1 MKSVTL
7 KDVAKAA
14 GVSYATVSRALSGS
28 HQIGSDTRERIIKLC
43 DEMGYTTNYV
53 ARSMVT
59 KRTGL
64 IGLVVPS
71 IDNQFMSELAYYAE
85 MSARGHGY
93 NIMLCNSGPDLK
105 QEKTVV
111 KLLLSRQVDGI
122 LIVPQSP
129 KTYENIRAYT
139 DQVPT
144 VFLSE
149 NLRDQPQSY
158 VAVDNSRGT
167 YIGTKYLYDLGHR
180 DILYFGRRHTAT
192 HQLRA
197 EGYWFVTVEELLPI
211 NKITGVTNMFH
222 KGMGHNLNTRAAA
235 LRYAKEQGRDYKE
248 ITVIVAHLGGGIS
261 VSAHSHGRIID
272 SVSDDAGPFS
282 PDRGGSLNM
291 LYVLDMCYSGKYTK
305 AEMTKKLRGE
315 GGMSALLGTHDCQEV
330 ERRIAQGD
338 EWAALV
344 YQAQA
349 LQIAKGVGTMLACFT
364 SLIDAVILTGGL
376 ANSKMLTG
384 KVIDYLHNL
393 CRVVVIPGEN
403 EMEALALGGLRILR
417 GEEEVHE
424 FHPVCPVAQ
433 GRP

>member
-85 MSARGHGY
+85 MSARSHGY

-167 YIGTKYLYDLGHR
+167 YIGTKYLYELGHR
-180 DILYFGRRHTAT
+180 DILYFGRRHTTT
-192 HQLRA
+192 HQFRA
-197 EGYWFVTVEELLPI
+197 EGYLRACQELKLTPRFFNSEFTRSSI
-211 NKITGVTNMFH
+211 
-222 KGMGHNLNTRAAA
+222 MGGYQL
-235 LRYAKEQGRDYKE
+235 AKELFEKPIDYSA
-248 ITVIVAHLGGGIS
+248 IFASTDSNALGLLK
-261 VSAHSHGRIID
+261 AA
-272 SVSDDAGPFS
+272 DDAHISIPGQ
-282 PDRGGSLNM
+282 L
-291 LYVLDMCYSGKYTK
+291 
-305 AEMTKKLRGE
+305 
-315 GGMSALLGTHDCQEV
+315 
-330 ERRIAQGD
+330 
-338 EWAALV
+338 
-344 YQAQA
+344 
-349 LQIAKGVGTMLACFT
+349 
-364 SLIDAVILTGGL
+364 SLIGFDNISSTALPRIELTTMEQPKRDMAVQAVDMLRDKIENGTQGYVHQILMPTL
-376 ANSKMLTG
+376 IKRST
-384 KVIDYLHNL
+384 
-393 CRVVVIPGEN
+393 CRDLY
-403 EMEALALGGLRILR
+403 AS
-417 GEEEVHE
+417 
-424 FHPVCPVAQ
+424 
-433 GRP
+433 

>member
-28 HQIGSDTRERIIKLC
+28 PQIGSDTRERIIKLC

-53 ARSMVT
+53 ARSMVMKKT
-59 KRTGL
+59 DL

-85 MSARGHGY
+85 MSARSHGY

-111 KLLLSRQVDGI
+111 KLLLGRQVDGI

-158 VAVDNSRGT
+158 VAADNSRGT
-167 YIGTKYLYDLGHR
+167 YIGTKYLYELGHR
-180 DILYFGRRHTAT
+180 DILYFGRRHTTT

-197 EGYWFVTVEELLPI
+197 EGYMKACQELGLQQRFVNSEFSRSSIANGYEMARELFSKPIDYTAIFASTDSNALGILKAADELHIDIPGRLSLIGFDNITATGMPRIELTTIEQPKRDMAVQAVDMLRDKIENGTQGYVHQILLPTLI
-211 NKITGVTNMFH
+211 KRGTC
-222 KGMGHNLNTRAAA
+222 
-235 LRYAKEQGRDYKE
+235 KE
-248 ITVIVAHLGGGIS
+248 
-261 VSAHSHGRIID
+261 
-272 SVSDDAGPFS
+272 
-282 PDRGGSLNM
+282 
-291 LYVLDMCYSGKYTK
+291 LD
-305 AEMTKKLRGE
+305 
-315 GGMSALLGTHDCQEV
+315 
-330 ERRIAQGD
+330 
-338 EWAALV
+338 
-344 YQAQA
+344 
-349 LQIAKGVGTMLACFT
+349 
-364 SLIDAVILTGGL
+364 
-376 ANSKMLTG
+376 
-384 KVIDYLHNL
+384 
-393 CRVVVIPGEN
+393 
-403 EMEALALGGLRILR
+403 
-417 GEEEVHE
+417 
-424 FHPVCPVAQ
+424 
-433 GRP
+433 

>member
-28 HQIGSDTRERIIKLC
+28 PQIGSETRERIIKLC

-53 ARSMVT
+53 ARSMVMKKT
-59 KRTGL
+59 DL

-85 MSARGHGY
+85 MSARSHGY

-111 KLLLSRQVDGI
+111 KLLLGRQVDGI

-129 KTYENIRAYT
+129 KTYENIRAYA

-158 VAVDNSRGT
+158 VAVANRRGT

-180 DILYFGRRHTAT
+180 DILYFGRRHSTT

-197 EGYWFVTVEELLPI
+197 EGYMKACQELGLQQRFFNSEFSRSSINNGYQLARDLFSKPLDYTAIFASTDSNALGILKAADEMHIDIPDRLSLIGFDNITATGMPRIELTTIEQPKREMAVQAVDMLRDKIENGTQGYVHQILLPTLI
-211 NKITGVTNMFH
+211 K
-222 KGMGHNLNTRAAA
+222 
-235 LRYAKEQGRDYKE
+235 
-248 ITVIVAHLGGGIS
+248 
-261 VSAHSHGRIID
+261 
-272 SVSDDAGPFS
+272 
-282 PDRGGSLNM
+282 RGTCRP
-291 LYVLDMCYSGKYTK
+291 LD
-305 AEMTKKLRGE
+305 
-315 GGMSALLGTHDCQEV
+315 
-330 ERRIAQGD
+330 
-338 EWAALV
+338 
-344 YQAQA
+344 
-349 LQIAKGVGTMLACFT
+349 
-364 SLIDAVILTGGL
+364 
-376 ANSKMLTG
+376 
-384 KVIDYLHNL
+384 
-393 CRVVVIPGEN
+393 
-403 EMEALALGGLRILR
+403 
-417 GEEEVHE
+417 
-424 FHPVCPVAQ
+424 
-433 GRP
+433 

>member
-28 HQIGSDTRERIIKLC
+28 PQIGSDTRERIIKLC

-53 ARSMVT
+53 ARSMVMKKT
-59 KRTGL
+59 DL

-85 MSARGHGY
+85 MSARSHGY

-111 KLLLSRQVDGI
+111 KLLLGRQVDGI

-158 VAVDNSRGT
+158 VAADNSRGT
-167 YIGTKYLYDLGHR
+167 YIGTKYLYELGHR
-180 DILYFGRRHTAT
+180 DILYFGRRHTTT

-197 EGYWFVTVEELLPI
+197 EGYMKACQELGLQQRFVNSEFSRSSIANGYEMARELFSKPIDYTAIFASTDSNALGILKAADELHIDIPGRLSLIGFDNITATGLPRIDLTTIEQPKRDMAVQAVDMLRDKIENGTQGYVHQMLLPTLI
-211 NKITGVTNMFH
+211 KRGTC
-222 KGMGHNLNTRAAA
+222 
-235 LRYAKEQGRDYKE
+235 KE
-248 ITVIVAHLGGGIS
+248 
-261 VSAHSHGRIID
+261 
-272 SVSDDAGPFS
+272 
-282 PDRGGSLNM
+282 
-291 LYVLDMCYSGKYTK
+291 LD
-305 AEMTKKLRGE
+305 
-315 GGMSALLGTHDCQEV
+315 
-330 ERRIAQGD
+330 
-338 EWAALV
+338 
-344 YQAQA
+344 
-349 LQIAKGVGTMLACFT
+349 
-364 SLIDAVILTGGL
+364 
-376 ANSKMLTG
+376 
-384 KVIDYLHNL
+384 
-393 CRVVVIPGEN
+393 
-403 EMEALALGGLRILR
+403 
-417 GEEEVHE
+417 
-424 FHPVCPVAQ
+424 
-433 GRP
+433 

>member
-1 MKSVTL
+1 MKPRSFVNIPNAKEFVYFSFFCPKMGKIQIVIDIAGKIGYSLLDNLNWPESGRFQKIKRKRLRFPRGRKGEKAMKSVTL

-85 MSARGHGY
+85 MCARGHGF

-129 KTYENIRAYT
+129 KTYETVRAYT

-197 EGYWFVTVEELLPI
+197 EGYIRACRELGLTPRFFNSELSRSSIMGGYQLAKELFTKPIDYSAIFASTDSNALGLLKAADDAHIDIPGQLSLIGFDNISSTALPRIELTTVEQPKRDMAVQAVDMLRD
-211 NKITGVTNMFH
+211 KIENGTQGYVHQILMPTLI
-222 KGMGHNLNTRAAA
+222 KRSTCRD
-235 LRYAKEQGRDYKE
+235 LR
-248 ITVIVAHLGGGIS
+248 
-261 VSAHSHGRIID
+261 
-272 SVSDDAGPFS
+272 
-282 PDRGGSLNM
+282 
-291 LYVLDMCYSGKYTK
+291 
-305 AEMTKKLRGE
+305 
-315 GGMSALLGTHDCQEV
+315 
-330 ERRIAQGD
+330 
-338 EWAALV
+338 
-344 YQAQA
+344 
-349 LQIAKGVGTMLACFT
+349 
-364 SLIDAVILTGGL
+364 
-376 ANSKMLTG
+376 
-384 KVIDYLHNL
+384 
-393 CRVVVIPGEN
+393 
-403 EMEALALGGLRILR
+403 EA
-417 GEEEVHE
+417 
-424 FHPVCPVAQ
+424 
-433 GRP
+433 

>member
-28 HQIGSDTRERIIKLC
+28 PQIGSDTRERIIKLC

-53 ARSMVT
+53 ARSMVMKKT
-59 KRTGL
+59 DL

-85 MSARGHGY
+85 MSARSHGY

-111 KLLLSRQVDGI
+111 KLLLGRQVDGI

-158 VAVDNSRGT
+158 VAADNSRGT
-167 YIGTKYLYDLGHR
+167 YIGTKYLYELGHR
-180 DILYFGRRHTAT
+180 DILYFGRRHTTT

-197 EGYWFVTVEELLPI
+197 EGYMKACQELGLQQRFVNSEFSRSSIANGYEMAKELFSRPIDYSAIFASTDSNALGILKAADEMHIDIPSHLSLIGFDNIPSTGLPRIDLTTIEQPKREMAIQAVDMLRDKIENGTQGYVHQILLP
-211 NKITGVTNMFH
+211 
-222 KGMGHNLNTRAAA
+222 A
-235 LRYAKEQGRDYKE
+235 LIK
-248 ITVIVAHLGGGIS
+248 
-261 VSAHSHGRIID
+261 
-272 SVSDDAGPFS
+272 
-282 PDRGGSLNM
+282 RGTCRE
-291 LYVLDMCYSGKYTK
+291 LD
-305 AEMTKKLRGE
+305 
-315 GGMSALLGTHDCQEV
+315 
-330 ERRIAQGD
+330 
-338 EWAALV
+338 
-344 YQAQA
+344 
-349 LQIAKGVGTMLACFT
+349 
-364 SLIDAVILTGGL
+364 
-376 ANSKMLTG
+376 
-384 KVIDYLHNL
+384 
-393 CRVVVIPGEN
+393 
-403 EMEALALGGLRILR
+403 
-417 GEEEVHE
+417 
-424 FHPVCPVAQ
+424 
-433 GRP
+433 

>member
-85 MSARGHGY
+85 MSARNHGY

-167 YIGTKYLYDLGHR
+167 YIGTKYLYELGHR
-180 DILYFGRRHTAT
+180 DILYFGRRHTTT
-192 HQLRA
+192 HQFRA
-197 EGYWFVTVEELLPI
+197 EGYIRACQELGLTPRFFNSEFTRSSINNGYQLAKELFAKPIDYSAIFASTDSNALGLLKAADDAHISIPGQLSLIGFDNISSTALPRIELTTMEQPKRDMAVQAVDMLRDKIENGTQGYVHQILLPTLI
-211 NKITGVTNMFH
+211 KRSTC
-222 KGMGHNLNTRAAA
+222 
-235 LRYAKEQGRDYKE
+235 RD
-248 ITVIVAHLGGGIS
+248 
-261 VSAHSHGRIID
+261 
-272 SVSDDAGPFS
+272 
-282 PDRGGSLNM
+282 
-291 LYVLDMCYSGKYTK
+291 LYS
-305 AEMTKKLRGE
+305 
-315 GGMSALLGTHDCQEV
+315 S
-330 ERRIAQGD
+330 
-338 EWAALV
+338 
-344 YQAQA
+344 
-349 LQIAKGVGTMLACFT
+349 
-364 SLIDAVILTGGL
+364 
-376 ANSKMLTG
+376 
-384 KVIDYLHNL
+384 
-393 CRVVVIPGEN
+393 
-403 EMEALALGGLRILR
+403 
-417 GEEEVHE
+417 
-424 FHPVCPVAQ
+424 
-433 GRP
+433 